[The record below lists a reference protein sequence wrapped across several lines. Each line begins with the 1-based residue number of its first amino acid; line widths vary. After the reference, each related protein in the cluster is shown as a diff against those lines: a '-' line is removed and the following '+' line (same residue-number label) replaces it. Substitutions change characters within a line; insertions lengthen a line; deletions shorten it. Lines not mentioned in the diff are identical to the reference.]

1 MKFVS
6 FVPYVCDLYAKD
18 SALDAF
24 ALFTQPCEL
33 GLLIEDSK
41 NGDKIYPFSKLFV
54 SDIPRIYTDMLT
66 FIQFHTQEMLDSM
79 QQFHTCPYAFSMSQ
93 VTLLAPIPMPRQDV
107 ICLGINYLDH
117 ARESAAFKNEA
128 FDEKR
133 ENAVYFSKRVNY
145 ATPHNAP
152 IAAHSHLT
160 QKLDYEVELGVILKS
175 HLYQPKT
182 KQEALDSIFGY
193 TIINDIS
200 ARDIQQKHKQWYMG
214 KSLQGSLP
222 MGPCVLYA
230 KDVNPQNLTIKS
242 YVNNELRQD
251 SHTSLMICDVASA
264 LYELSHYC
272 LLQAGSIISMGTP
285 SGVGMG
291 FNPPRFLQK
300 GDEVICEIESVGSLR
315 NFVI

>member
-18 SALDAF
+18 STLDSF
-24 ALFTQPCEL
+24 SLFTQPCEL
-33 GLLIEDSK
+33 GLLVEDGK
-41 NGDKIYPFSKLFV
+41 NGDKIYPFSKLFA
-54 SDIPRIYTDMLT
+54 SDIPGIYTDMLT
-66 FIQFHTQEMLDSM
+66 FIHFHTQEMLDSLHR
-79 QQFHTCPYAFSMSQ
+79 FHICPYIFSLSQ
-93 VTLLAPIPMPRQDV
+93 VTLLAPIPKPRQDV
-107 ICLGINYLDH
+107 ICLGINYLEH
-117 ARESAAFKNEA
+117 AKESATFKNET

-152 IAAHSHLT
+152 IPAHSHFT
-160 QKLDYEVELGVILKS
+160 QKLDYEVELGVVLGS

-230 KDVNPQNLTIKS
+230 KGINPQNLTIKS

-291 FNPPRFLQK
+291 FNPPRFLQN
-300 GDEVICEIESVGSLR
+300 GDEVVCEIESIGRLR
-315 NFVI
+315 NIIV

>member
-6 FVPYVCDLYAKD
+6 FVPYRCDLL
-18 SALDAF
+18 ALDSISESMRA
-24 ALFTQPCEL
+24 FTQPCEL
-33 GLLIEDSK
+33 GLLVGE
-41 NGDKIYPFSKLFV
+41 KIYPFSQLFV
-54 SDIPRIYTDMLT
+54 SSVPRIYTDMLT
-66 FIQFHTQEMLDSM
+66 FIEFHTSDMLHALTHYK
-79 QQFHTCPYAFSMSQ
+79 QCPTALPLSS

-107 ICLGINYLDH
+107 ICLGINYLEH
-117 ARESAAFKNEA
+117 AKESAAFKNEA
-128 FDEKR
+128 FDEVR

-152 IAAHSHLT
+152 IPAHSLIT
-160 QKLDYEVELGVILKS
+160 QKLDYEVELAVVLVS
-175 HLYQPKT
+175 HLYQPKS

-222 MGPCVLYA
+222 MGPCLLHA
-230 KDVNPQNLTIKS
+230 QGINPQNLSIKS
-242 YVNNELRQD
+242 YVNGELRQD
-251 SHTSLMICDVASA
+251 SHTSLMICDIASA

-272 LLQAGSIISMGTP
+272 ALRAGSIISMGTP

-291 FNPPRFLQK
+291 FKPPRFLQS
-300 GDEVICEIESVGSLR
+300 GDEVVCEIEHIGALR
-315 NFVI
+315 NVIV